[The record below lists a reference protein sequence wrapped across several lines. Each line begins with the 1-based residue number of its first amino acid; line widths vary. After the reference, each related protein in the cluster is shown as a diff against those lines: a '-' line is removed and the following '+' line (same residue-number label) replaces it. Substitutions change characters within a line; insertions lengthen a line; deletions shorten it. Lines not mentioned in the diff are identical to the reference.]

1 MIFAQLRTEPVVRI
15 LGSTQLI
22 TNKKK
27 RGKILSSSLKF
38 IQFQVDIERFYAKQ
52 TQTYTYTNTLTNII
66 NYKHIVN

>member
-1 MIFAQLRTEPVVRI
+1 MIFVQLTTDPVVRI

-52 TQTYTYTNTLTNII
+52 TQTYIHIHKHTNKH
-66 NYKHIVN
+66 YKL

>member
-1 MIFAQLRTEPVVRI
+1 MIFVQLTTEPVVRI

-22 TNKKK
+22 TNKKRRK
-27 RGKILSSSLKF
+27 TLSSSLKF